1 MNPHRRMRTAAVFSA
16 LLILALAAVAT
27 VTPAH
32 AVDVQRV
39 TSPGGLTAWL
49 VRDSRNPIISLRF
62 AFRGGAA
69 LDPKGKE
76 GLANLVSSTLDEG
89 AGDLTSK
96 AFQQELED
104 KAIRLGFDAG
114 KDTFSGNLQTL
125 TKNRDDA
132 SRLLKLALTK
142 PRFDKEPV
150 ERIRTQIMVG
160 LKQDAEKPHTVAS
173 RTLMTTLF
181 PDHVYGRPTD
191 GTEETVA
198 KITVDDL
205 KGFVARRLA
214 RDNLVIGAVGDISP
228 EQLGQLIDD
237 TFGALPATAAPWKV
251 PDVAPK
257 FAGKTIVVDRN
268 VPQSAI
274 LFADA
279 GLKRED
285 PDFYAAYVM
294 NRIFGG
300 GGFTARLYSEI
311 REKRGLAY
319 SVGTGLYPFDAS
331 AMLLGSAGT
340 ANARVGETLKVLGDE
355 WRRMATEGVSDKE
368 LADAITYLTGAF
380 PLRFSSSGRIARM
393 LVGMQ
398 LDHLGIDYLDKRNRL
413 IEAVT
418 KADIERVAKKLLDD
432 KRLTIVVVG
441 RPKGIETTN

>member
-1 MNPHRRMRTAAVFSA
+1 MNARRLAFA
-16 LLILALAAVAT
+16 LLAVIVVAAPFAVR
-27 VTPAH
+27 PAH

-49 VRDSRNPIISLRF
+49 VRDDRNPIISMRF

-69 LDPKGKE
+69 LDPAGKE
-76 GLANLVSSTLDEG
+76 GLANLVSGLLDEG
-89 AGDLTSK
+89 AGELTSK

-114 KDTFSGNLQTL
+114 KDTFSGHLETL
-125 TKNRDDA
+125 TKNRDRA
-132 SRLLKLALTK
+132 FALLKLALTR

-160 LKQDAEKPHTVAS
+160 LKQDAEQPHTVAS
-173 RTLMTTLF
+173 RTLMETLF
-181 PDHVYGRPTD
+181 PDHVYGRPTN
-191 GTEETVA
+191 GTEATVA
-198 KITVDDL
+198 KLTADDL
-205 KGFVARRLA
+205 RAFVARRLG
-214 RDNLVIGAVGDISP
+214 RDNLVIGVVGDITP
-228 EQLGQLIDD
+228 EQLGKLVDD
-237 TFGALPATAAPWKV
+237 TFGALPAKAAPWKI
-251 PDVAPK
+251 PAVAPK
-257 FAGKTIVVDRN
+257 FAGKTIVVDKN

-274 LFADA
+274 IFADA
-279 GLKRED
+279 GLKRDD

-300 GGFTARLYSEI
+300 GGFTARLYAEI

-340 ANARVGETLKVLGDE
+340 ANARVGETVKVLTDE
-355 WRRMATEGVSDKE
+355 WRRMAENGVTDKE
-368 LADAITYLTGAF
+368 LVDAKTYLTGAF

-398 LDHLGIDYLDKRNRL
+398 LDHLGIDYLDKRNGL
-413 IEAVT
+413 IDAVT
-418 KADIERVAKKLLDD
+418 KADIDRVAKKLLDA

-441 RPKGIETTN
+441 RPKGVETTN